1 MLGFDIKNLMQ
12 LVENGSYEAAL
23 EKCEQ
28 FVSYCL
34 TSFMDELT
42 VESATNFAAAAHLY
56 AQICAFLKKPW
67 LAVPKLESA
76 MGALRF
82 MKDYMTDTE
91 TLCDTYESFAN
102 AYAYAR
108 FYPEAVSCFEKI
120 IEFSGNIERVKSAL
134 GSCYFYQK
142 LFGKSILS
150 KDNLGA
156 DKLSEKERNDLIL
169 SAEEEADSQ
178 ILNDPIEN
186 TDEFLLIR
194 FDIEAKVDKVLSM
207 STPSDEPYC
216 ARYWNEKQ
224 RILKEEF
231 HIEWN
236 TPAQMNPNI
245 RFY

>member
-1 MLGFDIKNLMQ
+1 M
-12 LVENGSYEAAL
+12 
-23 EKCEQ
+23 
-28 FVSYCL
+28 
-34 TSFMDELT
+34 
-42 VESATNFAAAAHLY
+42 
-56 AQICAFLKKPW
+56 
-67 LAVPKLESA
+67 
-76 MGALRF
+76 
-82 MKDYMTDTE
+82 
-91 TLCDTYESFAN
+91 
-102 AYAYAR
+102 
-108 FYPEAVSCFEKI
+108 
-120 IEFSGNIERVKSAL
+120 
-134 GSCYFYQK
+134 
-142 LFGKSILS
+142 S
-150 KDNLGA
+150 KDDLGA

-169 SAEEEADSQ
+169 SAEEEANSQ

-194 FDIEAKVDKVLSM
+194 FDIEAKVDKALAM